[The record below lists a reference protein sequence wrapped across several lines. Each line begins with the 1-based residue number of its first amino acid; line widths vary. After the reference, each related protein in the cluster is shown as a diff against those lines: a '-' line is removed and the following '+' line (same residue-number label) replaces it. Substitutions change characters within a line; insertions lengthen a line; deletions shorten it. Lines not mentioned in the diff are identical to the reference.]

1 MININ
6 GLTKQYG
13 EVTAIDGLTFDIA
26 DGSIVGFLGPNGAG
40 KSTTMRILC
49 AYMPATSGTALING
63 VDVAGDPFGVKKMVG
78 YLPEDNPLYGDMT
91 PVEYLS
97 FCASIRGMDPREAG
111 RRIKETVDI
120 CGLGDVLVKP
130 VSALSK
136 GYRQRVGIAQAILH
150 DPPVLILDEPTS
162 GLDPNQI
169 QEIRNLIT
177 SLKGTKSI
185 ILSTHIMQEVQAICE
200 RVIIIDRGRIVAD
213 GSKDELMNPR
223 GRTVYHVQ
231 LDGPAEDV
239 RAALAGIE
247 SVGSVAAAEFGYE
260 VDCPAGTDPR
270 KEIFRLAV
278 EKDWPIME
286 LKKVHQNLEEVFRS
300 HTIKE

>member
-1 MININ
+1 MIKIN
-6 GLTKQYG
+6 ELTKQYG

-63 VDVAGDPFGVKKMVG
+63 IDVAGDPFGVKKMVG

-97 FCASIRGMDPREAG
+97 FCASIRGMDPRETG

-120 CGLGDVLVKP
+120 CALGDVLVKP
-130 VSALSK
+130 ISALSK
-136 GYRQRVGIAQAILH
+136 GFRQRVGIAQAILH

-213 GSKDELMNPR
+213 GSKDELTNPQ
-223 GRTVYHVQ
+223 GRTVYYVQ
-231 LDGPAEDV
+231 LDGPAEEV
-239 RAALAGIE
+239 RTALAAIG
-247 SVGSVAAAEFGYE
+247 SVGSVAASEFGYK
-260 VDCPAGTDPR
+260 VDCPAGADPR

-278 EKDWPIME
+278 EKDTLILRLPI
-286 LKKVHQNLEEVFRS
+286 LR
-300 HTIKE
+300 